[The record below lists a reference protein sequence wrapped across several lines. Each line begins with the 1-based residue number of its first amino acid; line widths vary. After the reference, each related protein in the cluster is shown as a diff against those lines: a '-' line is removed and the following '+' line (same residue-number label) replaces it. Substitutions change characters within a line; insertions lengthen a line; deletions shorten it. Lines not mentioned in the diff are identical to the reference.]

1 SQPTQE
7 NHLSRVVFPYFQ
19 ATEPLTEQIAVPLCE
34 YICDTLVIIELS
46 VIDSL
51 VGVVPAAIA

>member
-1 SQPTQE
+1 M
-7 NHLSRVVFPYFQ
+7 VFPYFQ

-34 YICDTLVIIELS
+34 YICDTLLIIELS

-51 VGVVPAAIA
+51 VGVVPAAIP